1 MYLTKSIF
9 QCYFSKIVLAKRFK
23 ASPFGG
29 FNQLSGFRLV
39 AIPDQRRVDSEKFQ
53 IKLVV
58 DPSFLINKRRNQE
71 DGNQIEIPMNIWR
84 KYFQ

>member
-1 MYLTKSIF
+1 
-9 QCYFSKIVLAKRFK
+9 
-23 ASPFGG
+23 
-29 FNQLSGFRLV
+29 V

-58 DPSFLINKRRNQE
+58 DPSFLINKRKNQE
-71 DGNQIEIPMNIWR
+71 DENQIEIPMNIWS